1 MQVRI
6 LLGLCSALTLAA
18 CGEAPKK
25 QAATED
31 RPVTQ
36 PCTSPEQAGTKA
48 AKITRELVERR
59 KKSLMTDEE
68 YARFNSMMSAAFQA
82 WAETQDLKAYCAKL
96 DKVATAAGLNA
107 STEATPVQGR

>member
-6 LLGLCSALTLAA
+6 FVALCSALTLAA

-31 RPVTQ
+31 RLVVQ
-36 PCTSPEQAGTKA
+36 ACTSPEQAGTKA
-48 AKITRELVERR
+48 ANITRKLVERR

-96 DKVATAAGLNA
+96 DMVATAAGLNTSA
-107 STEATPVQGR
+107 EATQVQGR